1 MSEAMRVVI
10 SLLAAWGLIDA
21 SRRLILKWMGRNGKY
36 IEVRIVTIKGPVNS
50 SCNGKATGSGDIHM
64 VTETLKAMVDV
75 GDQLNKAA
83 QNMAKIASERGK

>member
-50 SCNGKATGSGDIHM
+50 SCNGIATGRGDIRM
-64 VTETLKAMVDV
+64 ITETLKAMVDV
-75 GDQLNKAA
+75 GDQLNKVA